1 MLRASVVL
9 SWLALS
15 LMGAQ
20 SSTPSF
26 EVASVKRAADPP
38 HGSNGHG
45 ATGFSVS
52 SDAAFVRYSGV
63 SLQWLIMK
71 AFETNEF
78 AITGPAWIA
87 TERYDVVAKLREGA
101 NKSEIPA
108 MLQQLLVERFHLVV
122 RQEEKAQKDYAMV
135 VEKSGLRLKP
145 ASGTDGPS
153 AEGID
158 MRPSGMTIT
167 SMPLG
172 RLAEI
177 IGRLLRLPVV
187 DSTGIDGRFDGILP
201 LSSSDIA
208 ALFSPGSDLAQSD
221 SDGNPS
227 GRLFGALREIGLNLV
242 AHVSSVRVVA
252 VVSAD
257 KAPTSN

>member
-1 MLRASVVL
+1 MLRTSVVL
-9 SWLALS
+9 AWFALS

-20 SSTPSF
+20 SSMPSF
-26 EVASVKRAADPP
+26 EVASVKRAGDPP
-38 HGSNGHG
+38 RGSNGHG
-45 ATGFSVS
+45 ATGFDVS
-52 SDAAFVRYSGV
+52 SDPAFVRYSGV
-63 SLQWLIMK
+63 SLKWLIMK

-78 AITGPAWIA
+78 AITGPAWMA
-87 TERYDVVAKLREGA
+87 TERYDVVAKLREGT

-135 VEKSGLRLKP
+135 VEKGGLRLKP
-145 ASGTDGPS
+145 ASGTDGAS
-153 AEGID
+153 AEGFD
-158 MRPSGMTIT
+158 MRPSGITVT
-167 SMPLG
+167 SMSLG

-201 LSSSDIA
+201 LSSSDIT
-208 ALFSPGSDLAQSD
+208 ALLGAGSDFAQSD
-221 SDGNPS
+221 SDGNLS
-227 GRLFGALREIGLNLV
+227 GRLFGALKEIGLNLV
-242 AHVSSVRVVA
+242 THVSSVRVVA

-257 KAPTSN
+257 RTPTAN